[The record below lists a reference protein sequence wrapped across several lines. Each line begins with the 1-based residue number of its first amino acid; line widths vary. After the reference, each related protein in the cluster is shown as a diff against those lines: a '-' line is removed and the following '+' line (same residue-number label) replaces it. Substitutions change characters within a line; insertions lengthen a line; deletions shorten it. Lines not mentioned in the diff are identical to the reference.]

1 MRRRPSPTRIAVSE
15 VISIVLL
22 VVGVLIL
29 NLVAKLYFHPTFL
42 EIVDFFNVNLIFL
55 ILLSLVFFVGDL
67 FAMFGLPVNLPA
79 PFFRAIASTL
89 LAAFIIRVLRL
100 VESVAGMNVF
110 GYVYGTRLF
119 IYALVFFLVLIFG
132 YINIFTAVVRR
143 KEGKER
149 REVKKLKDYRK
160 NGTVKEAVIEEKKVS
175 KKTTKKKN

>member
-1 MRRRPSPTRIAVSE
+1 
-15 VISIVLL
+15 
-22 VVGVLIL
+22 
-29 NLVAKLYFHPTFL
+29 
-42 EIVDFFNVNLIFL
+42 
-55 ILLSLVFFVGDL
+55 
-67 FAMFGLPVNLPA
+67 MFGLPVNLPA